1 MSKIQIT
8 TSGSVAWKEHKRRRA
23 LTSIV
28 KSFILEEVDKP
39 NVVCV
44 DSRHSFVIVAPD
56 AAAVVGGGNDGAKAR
71 RDVQVD
77 QGDLP
82 NPALRSSHG
91 CEPSASHH
99 YYQRFARQPN
109 VGVGVG
115 AGVGVGVGAPHR
127 SYELQD
133 VSLWIQEESED
144 SDLEGLRLN

>member
-56 AAAVVGGGNDGAKAR
+56 ADVGGGGNDGAKAR

-115 AGVGVGVGAPHR
+115 VGVGADRR

-144 SDLEGLRLN
+144 SDLEGWLLN

>member
-8 TSGSVAWKEHKRRRA
+8 TSGSLAWKEHKRRRA

-91 CEPSASHH
+91 CEPSASYH
-99 YYQRFARQPN
+99 YYRRFARRPN
-109 VGVGVG
+109 V
-115 AGVGVGVGAPHR
+115 GVGVGVGAPHH

-144 SDLEGLRLN
+144 SDLEGWLLN

>member
-44 DSRHSFVIVAPD
+44 DSRHSFVVVAPD
-56 AAAVVGGGNDGAKAR
+56 AAAADVGGGGNDGAKAR

-115 AGVGVGVGAPHR
+115 DGVGADRR